1 MQGFRAKTKN
11 CPVLDTQYIQHPRVV
26 RGNPNR
32 CPCVP
37 PAPPTTTTTTAPP
50 TTTTLPPTTTT
61 TTTSSYLRMWYPASG
76 SPPVA
81 NDIATDGSGTWVAVG
96 FDTNNQN
103 IRYSST

>member
-1 MQGFRAKTKN
+1 
-11 CPVLDTQYIQHPRVV
+11 
-26 RGNPNR
+26 
-32 CPCVP
+32 
-37 PAPPTTTTTTAPP
+37 
-50 TTTTLPPTTTT
+50 
-61 TTTSSYLRMWYPASG
+61 LRMWYPASG